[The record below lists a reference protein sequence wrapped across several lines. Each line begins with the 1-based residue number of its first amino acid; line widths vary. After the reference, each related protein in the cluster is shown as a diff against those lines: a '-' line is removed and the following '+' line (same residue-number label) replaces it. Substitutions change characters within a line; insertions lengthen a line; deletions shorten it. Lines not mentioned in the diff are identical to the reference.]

1 MDVLQ
6 RIKEL
11 THKLNHYAYQYYTN
25 DISEI
30 SDFAYD
36 KLNRELIELEEQY
49 PEYKQPDSPSLRVGG
64 EILSGFVPVT
74 HEIKMESLQDAFS
87 KDELVEFDTR
97 VKKIF
102 PNAEYVVELKID
114 GLSVALT
121 YMDGVFMQGA
131 TRGDGITGEDV
142 TNNLRTVRTIPLKLK
157 QPVSKLIVR
166 GEIYMPKTI
175 FERLNQERE
184 LQEQPLFANPRNAA
198 AGSLRQLDS
207 SIAAQRGLGIL
218 VFNLQAIEGQMIKT
232 HAQALDYLKQQG
244 FHVSP
249 YYTIFTDIND
259 AWNEII
265 RLGNMRGQLPFG
277 IDGAVIKV
285 NDLSMRE
292 KLGRTAKF
300 PKWAI
305 AYKYPP
311 EQKKTQL
318 IDIRINVGRTGVLTP
333 LAILEP
339 VFCAGSTI
347 SKATLHNKD
356 FILQK
361 DIRIGDTVIIQKAG
375 DIIPEVVQVDFNARP
390 AHTVPFVMPSV
401 CPVCGSEVISDED
414 DAFIRCIN
422 TDCPAQLLKNII
434 HFAERDA
441 MDIDGLG
448 ESIIERFLQ
457 EKLISSPADLYIL
470 EKTKIETMERFGEKS
485 AQNLIQAIHDSKQR
499 NLDRLIYALGIREV
513 GQKAAKI
520 LANRFGT
527 MDALIAADKQSL
539 TQIDEIGEI
548 TADYITKYFAEQKN
562 IAFINELKM
571 HGVNMIYTN
580 TVTDARLS
588 GLIFVLTGTLPSY
601 SRDEAK
607 TIIENLGG
615 KVSSSVSKKTSYVL
629 AGSEAGSKLDK
640 AQSLGIKIIDEQE
653 FKEMIQ

>member
-1 MDVLQ
+1 
-6 RIKEL
+6 
-11 THKLNHYAYQYYTN
+11 
-25 DISEI
+25 
-30 SDFAYD
+30 
-36 KLNRELIELEEQY
+36 
-49 PEYKQPDSPSLRVGG
+49 
-64 EILSGFVPVT
+64 
-74 HEIKMESLQDAFS
+74 
-87 KDELVEFDTR
+87 
-97 VKKIF
+97 
-102 PNAEYVVELKID
+102 
-114 GLSVALT
+114 
-121 YMDGVFMQGA
+121 
-131 TRGDGITGEDV
+131 
-142 TNNLRTVRTIPLKLK
+142 
-157 QPVSKLIVR
+157 
-166 GEIYMPKTI
+166 
-175 FERLNQERE
+175 
-184 LQEQPLFANPRNAA
+184 
-198 AGSLRQLDS
+198 
-207 SIAAQRGLGIL
+207 
-218 VFNLQAIEGQMIKT
+218 
-232 HAQALDYLKQQG
+232 
-244 FHVSP
+244 
-249 YYTIFTDIND
+249 
-259 AWNEII
+259 
-265 RLGNMRGQLPFG
+265 MRGQLPFG

-375 DIIPEVVQVDFNARP
+375 DIIPEVVQVDLNARP
-390 AHTVPFVMPSV
+390 AHTVPFAMPSV